1 MSGDNERP
9 EQPFGVPRG
18 GDESD
23 KGLAGQEADQ
33 TASDTDQ
40 TLSDADQTAS
50 DADQTG
56 SERDQRDA
64 GADQAASDRD
74 QAASD
79 RDLAAHT
86 PTDAAFRRTY
96 EASRAQ
102 REEGTEERTIT
113 SELRTRTMFER
124 AQNAIR
130 RDQSASLRDTVANA
144 RDLAAEARDRA
155 EEMLERVLGTRMA
168 EAAKP
173 PAEGAADRARAAD
186 DRARA
191 ADDRFQA
198 TRDREQAY
206 AEIERA
212 QLDDLTGFYR
222 RGPGRAILQQ
232 EIDRS
237 QRSDGRLVLAYIDV
251 DGLKQV
257 NDERGHL
264 AGDQLLKDV
273 AGAMRSRLRSY
284 DPVVRLGGDEFV
296 CMVSETDLETAR
308 DIFKN
313 IQKALAARQK
323 SASMSVGLAAL
334 RADDSLETLMARG
347 DAALLRTRA
356 TSPVR

>member
-1 MSGDNERP
+1 
-9 EQPFGVPRG
+9 
-18 GDESD
+18 
-23 KGLAGQEADQ
+23 
-33 TASDTDQ
+33 
-40 TLSDADQTAS
+40 
-50 DADQTG
+50 
-56 SERDQRDA
+56 
-64 GADQAASDRD
+64 
-74 QAASD
+74 
-79 RDLAAHT
+79 
-86 PTDAAFRRTY
+86 
-96 EASRAQ
+96 
-102 REEGTEERTIT
+102 
-113 SELRTRTMFER
+113 
-124 AQNAIR
+124 
-130 RDQSASLRDTVANA
+130 
-144 RDLAAEARDRA
+144 
-155 EEMLERVLGTRMA
+155 
-168 EAAKP
+168 
-173 PAEGAADRARAAD
+173 
-186 DRARA
+186 
-191 ADDRFQA
+191 
-198 TRDREQAY
+198 
-206 AEIERA
+206 
-212 QLDDLTGFYR
+212 
-222 RGPGRAILQQ
+222 LQQ
-232 EIDRS
+232 EIDRG